1 MPQEIEIDD
10 LTNPVLTD
18 AQRAALAYGETL
30 DIPLN
35 EAAVLEAARQ
45 RTGLSDFG
53 PDEFRERLNLL
64 LDEWNADPDMNNL
77 QRASLFGYVTRYAAN
92 RLLIHDTLK
101 THPEI
106 QDQQIERPVIVAGL
120 PRSGTTHLVN
130 LLAADSRLHS
140 LPLWESYE
148 PVPLP
153 GEPMLPGGTDPRYAR
168 CEEAWQRMKSATP
181 LIAAMHPISKRGIAF
196 VKCSTVPVCQTHC
209 VCVVASTLLR
219 AAVS

>member
-1 MPQEIEIDD
+1 MSQEIEIND
-10 LTNPVLTD
+10 LLSPVLTED
-18 AQRAALAYGETL
+18 QKAALAYGETL

-35 EAAVLEAARQ
+35 EVAVLEVARQ
-45 RTGLSDFG
+45 RTGLTDFG
-53 PDEFRERLNLL
+53 SEDFRERLNLL

-92 RLLIHDTLK
+92 RLLIHDTVK
-101 THPEI
+101 KHPEI
-106 QDQQIERPVIVAGL
+106 HDQQIERPVIVAGL

-153 GEPMLPGGTDPRYAR
+153 GEPMQPDGTG
-168 CEEAWQRMKSATP
+168 S
-181 LIAAMHPISKRGIAF
+181 
-196 VKCSTVPVCQTHC
+196 
-209 VCVVASTLLR
+209 
-219 AAVS
+219 